1 MIILDTNVL
10 SAIMQPIPD
19 PVVKNWLDGQPRDSM
34 WITSVTLMEIL
45 FGLHDLPLGRRREEL
60 TKAFARLLEELLQ
73 GRIAPFDSP
82 AAEHAA
88 KLMTR
93 RKITGRTVDIRD
105 TMIGSIAEATRGNVA
120 TRNVAHFSDLTIT
133 VINPWQA

>member
-19 PVVKNWLDGQPRDSM
+19 AVVARWLDSQPRGSM
-34 WITSVTLMEIL
+34 WITSITVMEIL
-45 FGLHDLPLGRRREEL
+45 FGLQDMPSGRRREEL

-73 GRIAPFDSP
+73 GRIAPFDAT

-88 KLMTR
+88 RLMAQR
-93 RKITGRTVDIRD
+93 RITGRIVDIRD
-105 TMIGSIAEATRGNVA
+105 TMIGSIAEATRGSVA
-120 TRNVAHFSDLTIT
+120 TRNVAHFADLGVT
-133 VINPWQA
+133 VINPWDT